1 MHDEIKNK
9 YSLPW
14 RFKKAWIKALKS
26 GDYIQGTGALRRS
39 ITINDPE
46 IAYCCLGV
54 ACVVAGVPEDEINGE
69 FIDDGR
75 IRYESVPEVLQG
87 VAEDNELAK
96 VLSNMNDNCSNDE
109 DRHRFNFDDIADWID
124 DNIKATR

>member
-39 ITINDPE
+39 IDINNSE

-54 ACVVAGVPEDEINGE
+54 A
-69 FIDDGR
+69 
-75 IRYESVPEVLQG
+75 Y
-87 VAEDNELAK
+87 
-96 VLSNMNDNCSNDE
+96 
-109 DRHRFNFDDIADWID
+109 
-124 DNIKATR
+124 